1 MSYLVY
7 IIRWAW
13 RPRDIDVCLL
23 VTAEEGPWKRALCW
37 LWADSSLDKICW
49 RSGGCR
55 ASKLLEDVAND
66 HQALLAQ
73 GRIQWLY
80 SQHQIMIIFT
90 TRTQHCII
98 HICLLVCRCCVCV
111 RVLQSCLRNSSVRIS
126 CNRMRIL
133 IGNHAIWWV
142 LTSIH
147 GDKI

>member
-1 MSYLVY
+1 MPRCSMSYLVY

-73 GRIQWLY
+73 GRIHTHTCTIHAYMHKDAFHACTDPHRETNITSMRLY
-80 SQHQIMIIFT
+80 HMNCKQNYKLKSAKLLITEVSIYSND
-90 TRTQHCII
+90 CI
-98 HICLLVCRCCVCV
+98 HNTKL
-111 RVLQSCLRNSSVRIS
+111 
-126 CNRMRIL
+126 
-133 IGNHAIWWV
+133 
-142 LTSIH
+142 
-147 GDKI
+147 